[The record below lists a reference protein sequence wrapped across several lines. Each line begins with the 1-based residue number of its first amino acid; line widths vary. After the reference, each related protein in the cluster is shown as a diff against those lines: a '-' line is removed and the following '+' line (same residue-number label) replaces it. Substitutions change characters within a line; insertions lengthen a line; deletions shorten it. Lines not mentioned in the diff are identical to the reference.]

1 MLVIRFSRVGKK
13 NRAQFRIVAQERT
26 AAPSGKHIEILG
38 SYDPH
43 FKKGVFKKE
52 RIKHWI
58 KNGAQVSDSVYN
70 ILIKQGII
78 KGKKRLIK
86 ITAKKEKGKP
96 ASAPASVPP
105 SSKLRRTSKTP
116 ADKEATEGKKEKT
129 EEINPEGK
137 GEVKEEK
144 KEKLEEKKT
153 EEKVEEEKNSPAADP
168 AKPEKT
174 GKVKKEEKK
183 EEPEKKEGG

>member
-52 RIKHWI
+52 RIEHWV
-58 KNGAQVSDSVYN
+58 KNGAQISDSVYN
-70 ILIKQGII
+70 VLISQGVI
-78 KGKKRLIK
+78 KGKKRFIK
-86 ITAKKEKGKP
+86 ITAKKKKTQKNTEDSEKN
-96 ASAPASVPP
+96 
-105 SSKLRRTSKTP
+105 T
-116 ADKEATEGKKEKT
+116 
-129 EEINPEGK
+129 
-137 GEVKEEK
+137 EVKGEEK
-144 KEKLEEKKT
+144 KEKGESL
-153 EEKVEEEKNSPAADP
+153 VAPDP

-174 GKVKKEEKK
+174 EEVKQENKKEDVKKEKTGEVKKEEKK
-183 EEPEKKEGG
+183 KEVKKEREKGK

>member
-96 ASAPASVPP
+96 ASA
-105 SSKLRRTSKTP
+105 
-116 ADKEATEGKKEKT
+116 EATEGKKEKT

-153 EEKVEEEKNSPAADP
+153 EEKVEEEKGLAAPDP
-168 AKPEKT
+168 AKPEKAEDA
-174 GKVKKEEKK
+174 KKEDKK
-183 EEPEKKEGG
+183 DKDGKGKDKDDNKEGK